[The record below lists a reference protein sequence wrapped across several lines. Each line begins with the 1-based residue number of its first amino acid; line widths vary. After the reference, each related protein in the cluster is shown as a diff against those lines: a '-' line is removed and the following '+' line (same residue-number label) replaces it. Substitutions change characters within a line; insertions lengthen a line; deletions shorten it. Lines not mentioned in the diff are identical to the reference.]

1 MNAWTEWRNFVV
13 SILSQGRL
21 MTPEERQKADELVK
35 RAKAEERREYRKQK
49 RLAQGREWVE

>member
-1 MNAWTEWRNFVV
+1 MSAWTDWRNYVRA
-13 SILSQGRL
+13 ILAQGRR
-21 MTPEERQKADELVK
+21 MTTEEREKADELVK